1 MANVLNLPTAEQM
14 QDLIEV
20 QRVIAGKSIQDY
32 TSAPGPKTLLKGD
45 TEAGFYGFVQ
55 PGDMGKIDGTDDF
68 NGANLALKLGLASG
82 TSFNSNF
89 LL

>member
-32 TSAPGPKTLLKGD
+32 TSAPGQRR
-45 TEAGFYGFVQ
+45 Y
-55 PGDMGKIDGTDDF
+55 
-68 NGANLALKLGLASG
+68 
-82 TSFNSNF
+82 
-89 LL
+89 